1 MSSDPAPVPPASDTT
16 RAPLH
21 WLLLCRVVDNLGDA
35 AVMWRLARQ
44 LAVEHG
50 REVSL
55 HVDQPAV
62 LKRLVPQALPGGVVE
77 GVEVHAL
84 GDGVHALGDGV
95 HALGDEPMPGAAR
108 AAAGTTGLDAEVVVT
123 GFHAARPPSRRQ
135 RIAPGRPGWI
145 NRE

>member
-77 GVEVHAL
+77 GVE
-84 GDGVHALGDGV
+84 G
-95 HALGDEPMPGAAR
+95 MPWATSRCR
-108 AAAGTTGLDAEVVVT
+108 APLAPL
-123 GFHAARPPSRRQ
+123 
-135 RIAPGRPGWI
+135 PGRPVSMPRW
-145 NRE
+145 